1 MDFRRIYHY
10 RIDWIISFVAVAHH
24 GGFSAAAKALYRS
37 QPRVSSHVADLEQE
51 LGTLLL
57 DRTVHPARLTP
68 EGRALLPH
76 AEEILQRLNVLA
88 DLADRGGEA
97 VHGEVLL
104 GVYPSAAA
112 YLFPQAVRCLQQT
125 HPHVRLLLREGPS
138 VALSSA
144 LADGD
149 IDLAIR
155 PVLPLVNDDRVASS
169 VLWKEP
175 LVAVFRRDHPL
186 AHASSL
192 RLHQVASLSLVTI
205 GESRDGHARQFETNL
220 AFANAGLSPTIAVQT
235 NQPQTLVSLVRHGLG
250 VGVTNSLAMTTA
262 NIDGVAL
269 VPLVDAYCER
279 VVALWWRTDQVRSPA
294 VDAVR
299 DAVCTVPAPRWPWS
313 GAPGATAR
321 ERGHAAAG
329 SHRKAARPPAAP
341 ARHPS
346 PGEVRAT
353 PSPQDS

>member
-1 MDFRRIYHY
+1 MDFRRVNKY
-10 RIDWIISFVAVAHH
+10 RLDWIISFVAVAHH

-51 LGTLLL
+51 LGAKLL
-57 DRTVHPARLTP
+57 DRSVHPARLTP

-88 DLADRGGEA
+88 DLADRGGGA
-97 VHGEVLL
+97 VRGDVLL

-112 YLFPQAVRCLQQT
+112 YLFPPAFLTVQRT
-125 HPHVRLLLREGPS
+125 HPHVRLVLREGPS

-144 LADGD
+144 LANGD

-155 PVLPLVNDDRVASS
+155 PVLPLVNDDHVTST
-169 VLWKEP
+169 VLWREP

-186 AHASSL
+186 APASCL
-192 RLHQVASLSLVTI
+192 RLHQVATLPLVTI
-205 GESRDGHARQFETNL
+205 GESRDGYARQFETNF
-220 AFANAGLSPTIAVQT
+220 AFANAGLTPTIALQT

-269 VPLVDAYCER
+269 VPLVDAHCER
-279 VVALWWRTDQVRSPA
+279 VVALWWRTDQVRSLA
-294 VDAVR
+294 VEAVR
-299 DAVCTVPAPRWPWS
+299 DVICTLAAPRWPWS
-313 GAPGATAR
+313 GDPDAT
-321 ERGHAAAG
+321 G
-329 SHRKAARPPAAP
+329 AARDSGHPSAGPRRKLTHPPASSGGHP
-341 ARHPS
+341 AR
-346 PGEVRAT
+346 
-353 PSPQDS
+353 

>member
-57 DRTVHPARLTP
+57 DRSVHPARLTP

-112 YLFPQAVRCLQQT
+112 YLFPQAVRCLQRT

-155 PVLPLVNDDRVASS
+155 PVLPLVNDDRVAST
-169 VLWKEP
+169 VLWREP

-192 RLHQVASLSLVTI
+192 RLHQVAALSLVTI

-250 VGVTNSLAMTTA
+250 VGVTNGLAMTTA

-269 VPLVDAYCER
+269 VPLVDADCER

-299 DAVCTVPAPRWPWS
+299 DVICSVPTPRWPWS
-313 GAPGATAR
+313 GAPRVTAR
-321 ERGHAAAG
+321 ER
-329 SHRKAARPPAAP
+329 SQVRARP
-341 ARHPS
+341 S
-346 PGEVRAT
+346 PRD
-353 PSPQDS
+353 P